1 MASASVTKKVVEAQ
15 MQVTPRSITSFACSS
30 LPPVPG
36 WNHRRTDG
44 AQAFVEQK
52 AGRHEMIGPGVEH
65 AIAGAE
71 AGGGKGGAEATAVAI
86 VPEVGFVDGARRDE
100 DADDFFI
107 LCCK

>member
-1 MASASVTKKVVEAQ
+1 
-15 MQVTPRSITSFACSS
+15 
-30 LPPVPG
+30 
-36 WNHRRTDG
+36 
-44 AQAFVEQK
+44 
-52 AGRHEMIGPGVEH
+52 MIGPGVEP